1 MEYLVGM
8 VSMAKTVNVGTTE
21 PKDQPDKLVLLVPPV
36 PEVFLEK
43 TERTEHQVTSLD
55 HQVH

>member
-21 PKDQPDKLVLLVPPV
+21 PKDKSVLLVPPV